1 MHATHDVMRGGAD
14 FHRLLGNVDVA
25 QCFELV
31 MHAREL
37 AFDMLFRI

>member
-1 MHATHDVMRGGAD
+1 MHAAHDVMRGRPD

-25 QCFELV
+25 QRFELV

-37 AFDMLFRI
+37 AFDMLFRV